1 MILIAGEHKKLK
13 GLKKLCKDVVKQI
26 IIDHK
31 KNIGEVIIILVDDNT
46 LLEMNIKYLQHDYF
60 TDIITHDFCEDNEV
74 NGELYISYDRVKENA
89 LTYGV
94 SFHVELFRIITHGTL
109 HLCGYK
115 DKTKNEKIK
124 MTEME
129 NNYLNKFNIGFHV
142 EQNNG
147 K

>member
-1 MILIAGEHKKLK
+1 MILIAGEHQKLK
-13 GLKKLCKDVVKQI
+13 GLKKICKEVVKQI
-26 IIDHK
+26 VLDHNK
-31 KNIGEVIIILVDDNT
+31 SLDELNIILVDDET
-46 LLEMNIKYLQHDYF
+46 LLDMNITYLQHDFY
-60 TDIITHDFCEDNEV
+60 TDIITHDFCEGNKV

-89 LTYGV
+89 KTYGV
-94 SFHVELFRIITHGTL
+94 IFHVELFRIIIHGTL

-115 DKTKNEKIK
+115 DKTKIEKNK

-129 NNYLNKFNIGFHV
+129 NYYLNTFNIEFHV

>member
-1 MILIAGEHKKLK
+1 MILIAGNHQKLK
-13 GLKKLCKDVVKQI
+13 GLKKLCKEVVKQI
-26 IIDHK
+26 VVDHK
-31 KNIGEVIIILVDDNT
+31 KHIGELNIILVDDET
-46 LLEMNIKYLQHDYF
+46 LLEMNINFLQHDYY
-60 TDIITHDFCEDNEV
+60 TDIITHDFCEGDEV

-89 LTYGV
+89 ITYGV
-94 SFHVELFRIITHGTL
+94 SFHVELFRIVIHGTL

-115 DKTKNEKIK
+115 DKTKNEKTK

-129 NNYLNKFNIGFHV
+129 NHYLNKFNIEFHV